1 MEYFYKV
8 NITDGREV
16 HLKEMNLEQY
26 KNLQKI
32 CIESDFDNFK
42 SYISTMINNLMVEKD
57 YNLNLL
63 DIYIITLNIRKYSV
77 SDEKVF
83 NTFKGGKK
91 TILKVSMDVLVDPIL
106 NKYDLMRY
114 ETYELDFDDF
124 IADKVVLKPYD
135 CDSYIDSFIV
145 DGKKMELNSNKDIK
159 DILPLPVK
167 NKIDNYFK
175 NILSEYNLTLFT
187 LTGENGVENDIKFE
201 MNERF
206 IYDFLRIII
215 KDDLKTLY
223 RNLYDVKTN
232 LGIGFDEHPYI
243 TLSELEMYI
252 SMYNI
257 EQEKEQNKNNS
268 GNGFPQV
275 NM

>member
-1 MEYFYKV
+1 MEYFYKI

-42 SYISTMINNLMVEKD
+42 SYITTMINNLMVEKD

-83 NTFKGGKK
+83 NTYKEGKK

-106 NKYDLMRY
+106 NKYDLMKY

-175 NILSEYNLTLFT
+175 NILSEYNLTLFS
-187 LTGENGVENDIKFE
+187 LTNEEGVESNIKFE

-257 EQEKEQNKNNS
+257 DQEKEQNKNSS